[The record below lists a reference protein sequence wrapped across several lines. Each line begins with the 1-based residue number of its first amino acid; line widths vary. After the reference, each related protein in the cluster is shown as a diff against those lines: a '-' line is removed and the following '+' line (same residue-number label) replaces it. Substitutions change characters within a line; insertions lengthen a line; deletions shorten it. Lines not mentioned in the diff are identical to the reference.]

1 MQIDKYRPW
10 GLSSFHDEVSRLFH
24 DFIRPERGPRPLRG
38 EWAPPVDIA
47 ETENEIVVKAEVPG
61 MSAEDLNVTIQGD
74 LLTIQGEKKSETE
87 EKGRNYH
94 RVERTFGTFTRTIT
108 LPTEVEGDKVEATYE
123 NGVIELHLPK
133 KEEAR
138 RKEIQIKVK

>member
-10 GLSSFHDEVSRLFH
+10 GLSNFHDEVSRLFH
-24 DFIRPERGPRPLRG
+24 DFMRPDRGIRPVRG

-47 ETENEIVVKAEVPG
+47 ETEDEIVVKAEVPG
-61 MSAEDLNVTIQGD
+61 MDPGDLNVTIQGD

-87 EKGRNYH
+87 EKGKSYH
-94 RVERTFGTFTRTIT
+94 RVERTFGSFSRTIT

-123 NGVIELHLPK
+123 SGVIELHLPK
-133 KEEAR
+133 KDEAR